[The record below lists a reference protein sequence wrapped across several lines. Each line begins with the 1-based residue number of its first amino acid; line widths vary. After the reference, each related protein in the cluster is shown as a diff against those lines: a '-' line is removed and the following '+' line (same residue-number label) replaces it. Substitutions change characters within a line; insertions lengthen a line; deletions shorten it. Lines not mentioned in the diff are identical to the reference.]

1 MSDDR
6 KALPILRTHVVRLD
20 AILNGASVGLLAGFA
35 VFLATNW
42 LVLKGGP
49 VVGPHLSLLAQFLVG
64 YEVSFAG
71 SLIGLAWGF
80 VYGFLAAYGV
90 SAVYNYIVARRP
102 SAG

>member
-6 KALPILRTHVVRLD
+6 KALPILTTHVVRLD
-20 AILNGASVGLLAGFA
+20 AILNGASVGFLTGFG

-71 SLIGLAWGF
+71 SLIGFAWGF
-80 VYGFLAAYGV
+80 VYGFLAAYGA
-90 SAVYNYIVARRP
+90 SAVYNHIVARRP
-102 SAG
+102 TAG